1 MVGKS
6 PELRY
11 NDRSIDTT
19 FHHFPPLSTTF
30 HHFPP
35 LSTTFHHFPKH
46 FKFQEWFTPTIHRKA
61 LSGLC
66 AEDGVQLFQAA
77 WLSQAY
83 LEIVSI
89 I

>member
-1 MVGKS
+1 MVGQL
-6 PELRY
+6 PDLLP
-11 NDRSIDTT
+11 

-35 LSTTFHHFPKH
+35 LSTTFHHFFSVPV
-46 FKFQEWFTPTIHRKA
+46 EWFTPTIHRKA

-77 WLSQAY
+77 WLSQA
-83 LEIVSI
+83 EPVGACFDDIKTMGKP
-89 I
+89 